1 MSLKVEKCIHVRAI
15 IFAASNVSHCQ
26 RFNIRTL
33 ASLRRLAGGEASR
46 GTSAPQSRS
55 HVELGHGNLNQG
67 TDAHE
72 ERSSLPPFPRE
83 FDWRKVGGVNYLFP
97 VVDQVYP
104 NFGILQHV
112 RVRECNVN

>member
-46 GTSAPQSRS
+46 GTSASKSRS
-55 HVELGHGNLNQG
+55 HVELEHGKQG
-67 TDAHE
+67 TDAHG
-72 ERSSLPPFPRE
+72 ERSSLPPLPRE
-83 FDWRKVGGVNYLFP
+83 LDWRKVGGVNYLFP
-97 VVDQVYP
+97 VIDQV
-104 NFGILQHV
+104 
-112 RVRECNVN
+112 

>member
-1 MSLKVEKCIHVRAI
+1 VSLKVKKCIHVWAI
-15 IFAASNVSHCQ
+15 IFPASKVSHCQ

-46 GTSAPQSRS
+46 GTSAPKSEARS
-55 HVELGHGNLNQG
+55 HVELEHGKQG
-67 TDAHE
+67 MDAHE
-72 ERSSLPPFPRE
+72 ERSSLPPLPRE

-104 NFGILQHV
+104 NFGIM
-112 RVRECNVN
+112 